1 MAKLCDTDKQKIQ
14 SCYGIVFLL
23 DWNNPALGG
32 GRGPVAGP
40 NDLIGH
46 YPPQISMIHIRNV
59 VDENF

>member
-32 GRGPVAGP
+32 GRGPEAAP
-40 NDLIGH
+40 NDLIGLIC
-46 YPPQISMIHIRNV
+46 PK
-59 VDENF
+59 FL